1 MERTCK
7 RREKQMNDEE
17 FCDFLLDVRYGEER
31 VPSVDEEVLD
41 NFDWDF
47 VTLTNDCDNYDEK
60 V

>member
-1 MERTCK
+1 MS
-7 RREKQMNDEE
+7 DEE
-17 FCDFLLDVRYGEER
+17 FCDLLLDVRYEEER

-47 VTLTNDCDNYDEK
+47 VTLTNDCDNYDEQ